1 MENLLSPQEIEMINE
16 LGQMELEA
24 SQLYLHLANS
34 MKSINFFGAASFF
47 TNESNTERE
56 HYAKLEDFMNNLG
69 EQLEVRA
76 ISAVKAPINDLMEA
90 FQAALEAEMDLLGE
104 YEDAW
109 EKSSPKTKALLHH
122 FIELQTESVG
132 EYGDLIARLSRTSE
146 PILIDQELA
155 K

>member
-1 MENLLSPQEIEMINE
+1 MENLLNPKEIEMIND

-47 TNESNTERE
+47 VKESNTERE
-56 HYAKLEDFMNNLG
+56 HYSKLEDFMNNMG

-76 ISAVKAPINDLMEA
+76 ISAVKSPVNELMEA
-90 FQAALEAEMDLLGE
+90 FEKALEAEVDLLGE

-109 EKSSPKTKALLHH
+109 EKGSPKVKALFHH

>member
-1 MENLLSPQEIEMINE
+1 MKDLLSSQEIEMINE

-76 ISAVKAPINDLMEA
+76 ISAVKAPVN
-90 FQAALEAEMDLLGE
+90 DLLGE

-109 EKSSPKTKALLHH
+109 EKSSPKTKALFHH

>member
-1 MENLLSPQEIEMINE
+1 MENLLNPKEIEMIND

-47 TNESNTERE
+47 INESNTERE
-56 HYAKLEDFMNNLG
+56 HYSKLEDFMNNMG

-76 ISAVKAPINDLMEA
+76 TSAVKSPVNELMEA
-90 FQAALEAEMDLLGE
+90 LEKALEAEIDLLGE

-109 EKSSPKTKALLHH
+109 EKSSPKCKVLFNE
-122 FIELQTESVG
+122 FIQLQSDSVG

>member
-1 MENLLSPQEIEMINE
+1 MENLLSAKEIEMIND

-34 MKSINFFGAASFF
+34 MKSINFSGAASFF
-47 TNESNTERE
+47 TNESNSERE
-56 HYAKLEDFMNNLG
+56 HYSKLEDFMNNMG

-76 ISAVKAPINDLMEA
+76 ISAVKSPINDLMEA
-90 FQAALEAEMDLLGE
+90 FHAALEAEIDLLGE

-109 EKSSPKTKALLHH
+109 EKASPKLKALFHH
-122 FIELQTESVG
+122 FIELQIESVG

>member
-1 MENLLSPQEIEMINE
+1 MENLLNPKEIEMIND

-47 TNESNTERE
+47 INESNTERE
-56 HYAKLEDFMNNLG
+56 HYSKLEDFMNSMG

-76 ISAVKAPINDLMEA
+76 ISAVKSPVNELMEA
-90 FQAALEAEMDLLGE
+90 FEKALEAEVDLLGE

-109 EKSSPKTKALLHH
+109 EKGSPKVKALFHH

>member
-1 MENLLSPQEIEMINE
+1 MENLLSPKEIEMIND

-34 MKSINFFGAASFF
+34 MKSINFFGAAAFF
-47 TNESNTERE
+47 INESNTERE
-56 HYAKLEDFMNNLG
+56 HYSKLEDFMNNMG

-76 ISAVKAPINDLMEA
+76 VSAVKSPINDLMDSL
-90 FQAALEAEMDLLGE
+90 QAALEAEMDLLGE

-109 EKSSPKTKALLHH
+109 EKSSPKCKVLFNE
-122 FIELQTESVG
+122 FIQLQSDSVG

>member
-1 MENLLSPQEIEMINE
+1 
-16 LGQMELEA
+16 
-24 SQLYLHLANS
+24 
-34 MKSINFFGAASFF
+34 
-47 TNESNTERE
+47 
-56 HYAKLEDFMNNLG
+56 MNNLG

-76 ISAVKAPINDLMEA
+76 ISAVKSPITDLMSA
-90 FQAALEAEMDLLGE
+90 FQAALEAEVDLLGE
-104 YEDAW
+104 YEEAW
-109 EKSSPKTKALLHH
+109 EKSSPKSKALFHH

>member
-1 MENLLSPQEIEMINE
+1 MENLLNPKEIEMIND

-47 TNESNTERE
+47 IKESNTERE
-56 HYAKLEDFMNNLG
+56 HYGKLEDFMNNMG

-76 ISAVKAPINDLMEA
+76 ISAVKSPVNELMEA
-90 FQAALEAEMDLLGE
+90 FEKALEAEVDLLGE

-109 EKSSPKTKALLHH
+109 EKGSPKVKALFHH

>member
-1 MENLLSPQEIEMINE
+1 MENLLNPKEIEMIND

-47 TNESNTERE
+47 IKESNTERE
-56 HYAKLEDFMNNLG
+56 HYSKLEDFMNNMG

-76 ISAVKAPINDLMEA
+76 ISAVKSPVNELMEA
-90 FQAALEAEMDLLGE
+90 FEKALEAEVDLLGE

-109 EKSSPKTKALLHH
+109 EKGSPKVKALFHH

>member
-1 MENLLSPQEIEMINE
+1 MINE

-47 TNESNTERE
+47 TNESNSERE
-56 HYAKLEDFMNNLG
+56 HYAKLEGFMNDMG
-69 EQLEVRA
+69 EQIEVRA
-76 ISAVKAPINDLMEA
+76 LSAVKAPINDLMEA
-90 FQAALEAEMDLLGE
+90 LHAAIEAEIDLLGE

-109 EKSSPKTKALLHH
+109 EKASPKLKALFHH

-132 EYGDLIARLSRTSE
+132 EYGDLIARLSRTNE
-146 PILIDQELA
+146 PILIDQELG

>member
-1 MENLLSPQEIEMINE
+1 MENLLSPKEIEMINE

-34 MKSINFFGAASFF
+34 MKTINFFGAASFF

-76 ISAVKAPINDLMEA
+76 ISAVKSPITDLMSA
-90 FQAALEAEMDLLGE
+90 FQAALEAEVDLLGE
-104 YEDAW
+104 YEEAW
-109 EKSSPKTKALLHH
+109 EKSSPKSKALFHH

>member
-1 MENLLSPQEIEMINE
+1 MENLLNPKEIEMINE

-34 MKSINFFGAASFF
+34 MKTINFFGAASFF

-76 ISAVKAPINDLMEA
+76 ISAVKSPITDLMSA
-90 FQAALEAEMDLLGE
+90 FQAALEAEVDLLGE
-104 YEDAW
+104 YEEAW
-109 EKSSPKTKALLHH
+109 EKSSPKSKALFHH

>member
-1 MENLLSPQEIEMINE
+1 MENLLNPKEIEMINE

-34 MKSINFFGAASFF
+34 MKTINFFGAASFF

-76 ISAVKAPINDLMEA
+76 ISAVKTPITDLMSA
-90 FQAALEAEMDLLGE
+90 FQAALEAEVDLLGE
-104 YEDAW
+104 YEEAW
-109 EKSSPKTKALLHH
+109 EKSSPKSKALFHH

>member
-1 MENLLSPQEIEMINE
+1 MKDLLSSQEIEMINE

-34 MKSINFFGAASFF
+34 MKTINFFGAASFF

-109 EKSSPKTKALLHH
+109 DKSSPKLKALFHH

>member
-1 MENLLSPQEIEMINE
+1 MENLLNPKEIEMIND

-47 TNESNTERE
+47 IKESNAERE
-56 HYAKLEDFMNNLG
+56 HYSKLEDFMNNMG

-76 ISAVKAPINDLMEA
+76 ISAVKSPVNELMEA
-90 FQAALEAEMDLLGE
+90 FEKALEAEVDLLGE

-109 EKSSPKTKALLHH
+109 EKGSPKVKVLINE
-122 FIELQTESVG
+122 FIQLQTESVG
-132 EYGDLIARLSRTSE
+132 EYGDLIARLSRTNE

>member
-1 MENLLSPQEIEMINE
+1 MENLLNPKEIEMIND

-47 TNESNTERE
+47 IKESNTEKE
-56 HYAKLEDFMNNLG
+56 HYSKLEDFMNNMG

-76 ISAVKAPINDLMEA
+76 ISAVKSPVNELMEA
-90 FQAALEAEMDLLGE
+90 FEKALEAEVDLLGE

-109 EKSSPKTKALLHH
+109 EKGSPKVKALFHH

>member
-1 MENLLSPQEIEMINE
+1 MENLLSPKEIEMINE

-34 MKSINFFGAASFF
+34 MKTINFFGAASFF

-56 HYAKLEDFMNNLG
+56 HYAKLEGFMNNLG

-76 ISAVKAPINDLMEA
+76 ISAVKTPITDLMSA
-90 FQAALEAEMDLLGE
+90 FQAALEAEVDLLGE
-104 YEDAW
+104 YEEAW
-109 EKSSPKTKALLHH
+109 EKSSPKSKALFHH

>member
-1 MENLLSPQEIEMINE
+1 MENLLNPKEIEMIND

-47 TNESNTERE
+47 IKESNSERE
-56 HYAKLEDFMNNLG
+56 HYSKLEDFMNNMG

-76 ISAVKAPINDLMEA
+76 ISAVKSPVNELMEA
-90 FQAALEAEMDLLGE
+90 FEKALEAEVDLLGE

-109 EKSSPKTKALLHH
+109 EKGSPKVKALFHH